1 LFVSQEAD
9 VSTGEEALVVRDGW
23 RRLGERVEWVSIFR
37 TGTVFAVV
45 GVVWLIFWQLT
56 PYFLTKDNLYNVGLQ
71 SSNLAIIASGLTI
84 VLIAAE
90 IDLSIG
96 AIQALTGSLAA
107 VLIIRHESPVW
118 VGIVVVLIAG
128 PLLGVANGLVTW
140 KLRIPSFIATLAML
154 GVAQGTAFLITDNAP
169 INGFPDSYLNIFTGR
184 IFGDFPIAVV
194 IAFGVLLGTHY
205 VLNHTRLGRHIY
217 AVGGDAETAALSGIV
232 VGRVKLVALAISGLT
247 AAIGGLI
254 LSARLN
260 AGSGEFGTEDL
271 LPAVAAV
278 VIGGT
283 SLFGGR
289 GSVWGTAGGVLLLA
303 SITNGLILV
312 NVQSAW
318 QEIIVGL
325 IIVGAMLLDQVLKAE
340 WSLGLD
346 RVAPLRRLLRQ
357 AAGRDE

>member
-1 LFVSQEAD
+1 MSQEAEVTTAD
-9 VSTGEEALVVRDGW
+9 GALSRGGW
-23 RRLGERVEWVSIFR
+23 RGFSERIEWVSVFR
-37 TGTVFAVV
+37 TGTVFGVV

-71 SSNLAIIASGLTI
+71 SSNLAIIAAGLTI

-96 AIQALTGSLAA
+96 AIQALTGSIAA
-107 VLIIRHESPVW
+107 VLIIRHEDLVW
-118 VGIVVVLIAG
+118 VGIAAALVAG

-154 GVAQGTAFLITDNAP
+154 GVAQGVAFLITDNAP
-169 INGFPDSYLNIFTGR
+169 INGFPDSYLNVFTGR
-184 IFGDFPIAVV
+184 IFGDFPVAIV
-194 IAFGVLLGTHY
+194 IAIGVLVGTHS

-217 AVGGDAETAALSGIV
+217 AVGGDAEAAALSGIV
-232 VGRVKLVALAISGLT
+232 VGRVKLVALGISGFT

-254 LSARLN
+254 LSSRLN

-325 IIVGAMLLDQVLKAE
+325 IIVAAMLLDQVLKAE
-340 WSLGLD
+340 WSLGLE
-346 RVAPLRRLLRQ
+346 RVPPIRRLLRK
-357 AAGRDE
+357 AARGD